1 MKLNKFFKLFQRN
14 ERGVTALEY
23 AILAAVIV
31 AAVAGLSATIT
42 GIYTTTFSHLSTKIT
57 TAIGS

>member
-1 MKLNKFFKLFQRN
+1 MKLNKFFKCFQRD

-31 AAVAGLSATIT
+31 AAVATFSTDIAGL
-42 GIYTTTFSHLSTKIT
+42 YTTAFSHVSAKVS
-57 TAIGS
+57 AAVGN